1 MSGTPGNV
9 SFKRL
14 KIRNLT
20 NVSVSQVIFDLDY
33 SLLKNLHEKQ
43 RFNLTPNFSLLLST
57 LSCMKVVHP
66 IFLVIEP
73 LGMTLKIKRL
83 YDPLNPVQWM
93 GKTLRLLLPCMSS
106 FKGLPVSTGPYFI
119 DEEIHHSKEV
129 HPSTVSDVLVIRFCL
144 PLVWKLSVYV
154 LT

>member
-83 YDPLNPVQWM
+83 YDPLNPVQ
-93 GKTLRLLLPCMSS
+93 
-106 FKGLPVSTGPYFI
+106 
-119 DEEIHHSKEV
+119 
-129 HPSTVSDVLVIRFCL
+129 
-144 PLVWKLSVYV
+144 
-154 LT
+154 